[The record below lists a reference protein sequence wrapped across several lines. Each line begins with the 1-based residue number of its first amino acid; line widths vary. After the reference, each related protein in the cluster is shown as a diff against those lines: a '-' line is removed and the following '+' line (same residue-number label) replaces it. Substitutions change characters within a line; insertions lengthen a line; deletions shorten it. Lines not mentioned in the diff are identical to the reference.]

1 MRTRILV
8 RQKGRKITI
17 NERITKAIDIEL
29 ISVYKNFFT
38 QAFQNALLVSNTA
51 VFICLFKKS
60 FKQYAKTSIKNN
72 TKKIYTTHASSRLR
86 LLIFL

>member
-1 MRTRILV
+1 MRTSILV

-17 NERITKAIDIEL
+17 NERIKKAIDIEL

-51 VFICLFKKS
+51 VFICTFKKS
-60 FKQYAKTSIKNN
+60 FK
-72 TKKIYTTHASSRLR
+72 
-86 LLIFL
+86 

>member
-17 NERITKAIDIEL
+17 NELIKKAIDIEL

-51 VFICLFKKS
+51 VFIYPFKKS

-72 TKKIYTTHASSRLR
+72 IKKTYTTPASSRLR

>member
-1 MRTRILV
+1 MRTSILV

-17 NERITKAIDIEL
+17 NERIKKAIDIEL

-38 QAFQNALLVSNTA
+38 QAFQNALPVSNTA
-51 VFICLFKKS
+51 VFICSFKKS

-72 TKKIYTTHASSRLR
+72 TKKIYTTPASSRLR

>member
-17 NERITKAIDIEL
+17 NERIKKAIDIEL

-51 VFICLFKKS
+51 VFICPFKKS

-72 TKKIYTTHASSRLR
+72 TKKIYTTPASSRLR